1 MNLTIEQN
9 INDYSLIC
17 EPENNQVYD
26 QAVKLYSAGFHIT
39 SLHKHKKNPF
49 HDDWNMIRFKP
60 EIGMTGLGIVTGT
73 TCYINDKQYYVFA
86 LDIDIYR
93 QERRNNILSRIL
105 EQIEKPVY
113 LEKTPSGGY
122 RIIFYCE
129 ILIENKS
136 TKFNFAEVN
145 DAAQHKDNIDFFAG
159 NKQVLIAPSKAENKN
174 HEIGEYKQI
183 SEVGLMESAILNEY
197 ELKSLLTMLDSLSH
211 EYSSQVF
218 QHQHS
223 ILPETREKIRQLHLY
238 LKSEGCKTGPLYNG
252 ERHCSIPNWK
262 NGVDDSLFEKVN
274 LTGITLKLGRQT
286 DGSYLNC
293 FDIDIKYHKFGEL
306 PMDVLERFKVVF
318 GESFY
323 AEQSVSGGYHII
335 FKTEKS
341 LDMNRKW
348 KLADGQT
355 LEVLSSN
362 QDTINIAPT
371 SAYINKYKFSG
382 YPEYGIGL
390 LLSDIRSISTVD
402 AEAVKTFVNS
412 LEPARTSISF
422 NNVKYNSNSA
432 ENRAVKQYMQQFDRL
447 SAIDRQIKAVFQNI
461 IDLLDALGIRN
472 SGRPKSQ
479 YMNFF
484 SLYADDGNNPDAI
497 LFYNNN
503 KNPKNTWSGYSVQDF
518 HSGEVMAFGQY
529 LCKYRQD
536 LFDMLME
543 KIGYGRLNRLV
554 PITTTFRKTPIVYK
568 CGQYISDELRM
579 QILNDINEAIRKN
592 QGNGKQTK
600 ILITAPT
607 GVGKTEMFYRLAED
621 QQIRMILAL
630 SYTSQVL
637 QGKETHTRSGVLQ
650 GMCQND
656 SEVPE
661 TGSIFMTYDKSPI
674 VEKTIN
680 PEEYIMV
687 IDEAH
692 NLVNHSDFRGKA
704 LQNLQYL
711 SDRCKSVV
719 YMTATPEYLNHNDVD
734 MVIKI
739 EQENRPLKQAHVCK
753 YKKGSTKRVVNA
765 LLSQHIPGETDVIYA
780 RSKKQ
785 LVLMEKL
792 IQQRSIKTHVLYS
805 DIKNDSEAYSN
816 LSKYQTLSSKGCL
829 QEGIVL
835 LTTNL
840 IVDGVNILD
849 NNIGNIFLVDIKS
862 TTDLI
867 QFPSRFRNG
876 FKNYFLFVS
885 GSTPAYVEKKTR
897 QELTEKDYN
906 LALKQKQSYDIFK
919 YNVLYPLVSSGI
931 PTEKIA
937 LTDRYRYLDD
947 NGEISENIVLKH
959 VQETEARRM
968 NYNVCAI
975 EEFVKAYNF
984 TVTEVPQEAIISN
997 RLTNEEIEQA
1007 KLDLTGET
1015 VDKITILCKILINK
1029 DNVYTSVQQELL
1041 KDYLKKK
1048 SQQFEVLSIRWNITE
1063 HKSTGKFKEI
1073 WSSLECMDA
1082 LYRYCTGLELNAEK
1096 PFLLL
1101 YKRDYSNKDIDSM
1114 KRTYR
1119 NLNMEMDGVKPKP
1132 ENRYYRFIEL
1142 RRCVRELKAA
1152 GVTLILS
1159 PEQLL
1164 AFVKYFNSRY
1174 APVYNEGDIK
1184 AVLEDLK
1191 DIFDVKKVEKRLK
1204 NGKKVNEYHVKEEW
1218 SLNNIQGLQFRRS
1231 TCNYY

>member
-39 SLHKHKKNPF
+39 SLHKHKKHPF

-113 LEKTPSGGY
+113 LEETPSGGY

-335 FKTEKS
+335 FKTEKP

-607 GVGKTEMFYRLAED
+607 GVGKTEMFYRLAKD
-621 QQIRMILAL
+621 NHLKMILSL
-630 SYTSQVL
+630 PYTSQVF
-637 QGKETHTRSGVLQ
+637 QGKVEHTVHGVLE
-650 GMCQND
+650 GFSGKD
-656 SEVPE
+656 YEVTE
-661 TGSIFMTYDKSPI
+661 TGSIFMTYDKAPI
-674 VEKTIN
+674 VEEKIN
-680 PEEYIMV
+680 SSEYVMV

-692 NLVNHSDFRGKA
+692 NLVNQINFREKAIHNLHHFSKKNKA
-704 LQNLQYL
+704 L
-711 SDRCKSVV
+711 V
-719 YMTATPEYLNHNDVD
+719 YITATHEYINQKDLDLF
-734 MVIKI
+734 IKI
-739 EQENRPLKQAHVCK
+739 KQENLPLKKVHYCK
-753 YKKGSTKRVVNA
+753 YKAKKKDTAVKQVVDA
-765 LLSQHIPGETDVIYA
+765 VISQHVPKTIDVVYINDI
-780 RSKKQ
+780 KD
-785 LVLMEKL
+785 MGL
-792 IQQRSIKTHVLYS
+792 IQEQLQQKSIETHILYS
-805 DIKNDSEAYSN
+805 DIKDDSKVYEN
-816 LSKYQTLSSKGCL
+816 LSMHQRLSGNDIFK
-829 QEGIVL
+829 EGGVL
-835 LTTNL
+835 LTTKL
-840 IVDGVNILD
+840 IVDGVNIKD
-849 NNIGNIFLVDIKS
+849 KNIGNIFLVNIQS

-867 QFPSRFRNG
+867 QFPSRFREG

-885 GSTPAYVEKKTR
+885 GNTHDCKNTINR
-897 QELTEKDYN
+897 QELIEKIHRSAYY
-906 LALKQKQSYDIFK
+906 QKQSFDCFPKEHGIDKKRVSLKNIF
-919 YNVLYPLVSSGI
+919 LL
-931 PTEKIA
+931 
-937 LTDRYRYLDD
+937 LDK
-947 NGEISENIVLKH
+947 NGNISENAILKQ
-959 VQETEARRM
+959 VQDIEAGRM
-968 NYNVCAI
+968 NWNIDEVQAFVQDYNYI
-975 EEFVKAYNF
+975 
-984 TVTEVPQEAIISN
+984 VTEVSQNDIISN
-997 RLTNEEIEQA
+997 RLTAAEREKANINWTGQISK
-1007 KLDLTGET
+1007 KLSNLR
-1015 VDKITILCKILINK
+1015 TILSNK
-1029 DNVYTSVQQELL
+1029 DNIFNFERQELV

-1048 SQQFEVLSIRWNITE
+1048 YQKFKTLSILWNIKK
-1063 HKSTGKFKEI
+1063 HKSTGKYKDVL
-1073 WSSLECMDA
+1073 SCKACMKD
-1082 LYRYCTGLELNAEK
+1082 LYRYCTGLELNAEL
-1096 PFLLL
+1096 PLLL
-1101 YKRDYSNKDIDSM
+1101 LHSRYSNKDIDSM
-1114 KRTYR
+1114 KRTYH
-1119 NLNMEMDGVKPKP
+1119 NLVLEMSGDNPALDNK
-1132 ENRYYRFIEL
+1132 YYRFIEL
-1142 RRCVRELKAA
+1142 RSCIREVKKA
-1152 GVTLILS
+1152 GVPLVVTT
-1159 PEQLL
+1159 EQLL
-1164 AFVKYFNSRY
+1164 AFIKYFNSRY
-1174 APVYNEGDIK
+1174 SAVYKEGDIQ
-1184 AVLEDLK
+1184 AVVNDLK
-1191 DIFDVKKVEKRLK
+1191 DIFAIQTET
-1204 NGKKVNEYHVKEEW
+1204 VNKQRQYTVNEEW
-1218 SLNNIQGLQFRRS
+1218 SFKNIQGLSFRSNSNR
-1231 TCNYY
+1231 